1 MIAII
6 IIRVIILF
14 NNILA
19 PQKDR
24 KCIFT
29 QISWGLFY
37 LFGDWHDITT
47 WGRYRKRQAG
57 GVEAPTERNPN
68 HQLVTMGMPMK
79 HWWNFNGQDIHHLLV
94 TCGFRHFYHRFE
106 KGHLAI
112 FKGRVTLGHIPCPP
126 LRARRFRCFWTDPW
140 PLSSTSQRSFP
151 LESRSMQLGHVGE
164 RMLPKGWWMGDRT
177 GITDITDTYTYIY
190 IYYDITVVKWNDVQQ
205 VFGPVP
211 WTGVLHGLTRPW

>member
-126 LRARRFRCFWTDPW
+126 SGLADFAVSERI
-140 PLSSTSQRSFP
+140 
-151 LESRSMQLGHVGE
+151 LGLWVRPHNGASHWKAALCSLATWVNGCYPRVDE
-164 RMLPKGWWMGDRT
+164 W
-177 GITDITDTYTYIY
+177 GIELISLI
-190 IYYDITVVKWNDVQQ
+190 
-205 VFGPVP
+205 
-211 WTGVLHGLTRPW
+211 